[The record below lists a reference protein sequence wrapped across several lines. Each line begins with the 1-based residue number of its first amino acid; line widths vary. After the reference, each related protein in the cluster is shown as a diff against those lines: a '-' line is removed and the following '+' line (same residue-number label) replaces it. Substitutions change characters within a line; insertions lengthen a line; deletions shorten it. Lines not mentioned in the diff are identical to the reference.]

1 MAFCVPYQSVSL
13 PCSYFPKSSSKVC
26 FPKNLSYHKWFQETI
41 PATPQVVG
49 FSERVF
55 FVGRMPSKKSLLEF
69 YNRNRSRPLENTP
82 KKLLEVWPCYLS
94 RKWNFL
100 IINISAL
107 DQPEYFQKRIEPFH
121 SNNTGT
127 HPVLSIIQKRKLDA
141 SLPGKRNDP
150 FRVALCIEGG
160 GMRGSIAAGMTAAIK
175 YLNLENVFDVV
186 YGSSAGAIIGA
197 YFVSRQ
203 LPLYGTSVYYEDLCS
218 RDFIR
223 KRQLFYRYLQ
233 PNSKHIPVLDLDSLI
248 DEVIVYSKPLDW
260 NAFWKNCQVQ
270 PLKPVATSLR
280 TLEAKV
286 LDNYKTFEE
295 LRQCLRASALVPG
308 IAGEPVSIDGDI
320 FADAILHEA
329 IPLRSALR
337 EGATHV
343 LVLRTRPQGA
353 RIPHKAGMYERLIAV
368 PSFRSQQNFPAIQ
381 AFVLSGRHRQIYY
394 EDIERLKRAKTEFG
408 ATPPYLYDLAVPRF
422 KRQVGQLESRQ
433 EVIFKAVRD
442 GFAVAYQELTGVS
455 IEDSERVASSIYTE
469 EEFLRL
475 KKQREMM
482 RFRRENWKRRLRSI
496 SLFKPKTVLKK
507 RNSTVSISSFLD
519 NESLTE

>member
-1 MAFCVPYQSVSL
+1 
-13 PCSYFPKSSSKVC
+13 
-26 FPKNLSYHKWFQETI
+26 
-41 PATPQVVG
+41 
-49 FSERVF
+49 
-55 FVGRMPSKKSLLEF
+55 
-69 YNRNRSRPLENTP
+69 
-82 KKLLEVWPCYLS
+82 
-94 RKWNFL
+94 
-100 IINISAL
+100 
-107 DQPEYFQKRIEPFH
+107 
-121 SNNTGT
+121 
-127 HPVLSIIQKRKLDA
+127 
-141 SLPGKRNDP
+141 
-150 FRVALCIEGG
+150 
-160 GMRGSIAAGMTAAIK
+160 MRGSIAAGMTAAIK

-260 NAFWKNCQVQ
+260 NCFWKNCQSQ
-270 PLKPVATSLR
+270 PLKPVATSLS

-308 IAGEPVSIDGDI
+308 IAGEPVSIDGDV

-368 PSFRSQQNFPAIQ
+368 PSFRSQENFPVIQ
-381 AFVLSGRHRQIYY
+381 AFVLSGHHRQIYY
-394 EDIERLKRAKTEFG
+394 EDIERLKRAKAEFG
-408 ATPPYLYDLAVPRF
+408 PTPPYLYDLAVPRF
-422 KRQVGQLESRQ
+422 KKQVGQLESRQ
-433 EVIFKAVRD
+433 DVIFKAVRD
-442 GFAVAYQELTGVS
+442 GFAIAYQELTGVS
-455 IEDSERVASSIYTE
+455 MEESERVASSIYTE
-469 EEFLRL
+469 EEFVRL
-475 KKQREMM
+475 KKQREMI
-482 RFRRENWKRRLRSI
+482 RFQRENWKRRLRSI
-496 SLFKPKTVLKK
+496 SLFKPKTVLKR
-507 RNSTVSISSFLD
+507 RNSTNSQSSFID